1 MKRIFLVIMF
11 FVINACGGGGGAT
24 PMGSSTPTPTSTSSS
39 STSNYEVKVIDGYID
54 GANTFIDYNY
64 NFIQDSEEP
73 SATNADCE
81 GCDGTYYF
89 VGNSSFF
96 SGINDWSQECMLN
109 RITISEVPAGAVDAT
124 LGEITEPF
132 TLFYIPYIKANDE
145 SAIEKVNVTPF
156 TGLFLDAV
164 AESMEELNIDPI
176 TAANGCGSDA
186 NNLANSVNQ
195 KAADF
200 STQAQQAMDTTD
212 TESEVM
218 EDLYSDF
225 IEEGDNQQ
233 AQLSEKIVN
242 FLQTASDINEVF
254 KAHYNNEFDPQ
265 IFFSDDA
272 IDLLYGDNDFT
283 ALPFSIN
290 IANYGPADSDG
301 WQKKD
306 FLFTSGLR
314 LLQNGKIV
322 DQSCAEVDT
331 NNCVQIDPT
340 FQNILNSVEYF
351 RSYGGHENQAIIPGT
366 NIENQYISSKQN
378 VNESINCDEKAML
391 NYIETKSCAGND
403 CPDNI
408 SYESEISHN
417 IGFDVP
423 VDCDI
428 SNDPFILISIDQKNT
443 FSFSP
448 TWNGEDHY
456 AAQLG
461 LKNNSS
467 IYSNPVLNFLGA
479 NKNNLDYTNTYNN
492 INNLFFTM
500 DTIENLETQLNP
512 GESLSL
518 RRIKQ
523 DPHGNGELN
532 FWYYV
537 SRQSNNELTKSCTEY
552 TWDSQQQ
559 TFYTDNSATSIEEE
573 GAFAACYNFVNA
585 FNFHNE

>member
-11 FVINACGGGGGAT
+11 FVINACGGGGGGAT

-96 SGINDWSQECMLN
+96 SGINDWNQECMLN

-242 FLQTASDINEVF
+242 FLQTASFNSNVP
-254 KAHYNNEFDPQ
+254 DPGVYFV
-265 IFFSDDA
+265 IPFFMA
-272 IDLLYGDNDFT
+272 KI
-283 ALPFSIN
+283 
-290 IANYGPADSDG
+290 PAS
-301 WQKKD
+301 
-306 FLFTSGLR
+306 
-314 LLQNGKIV
+314 
-322 DQSCAEVDT
+322 
-331 NNCVQIDPT
+331 
-340 FQNILNSVEYF
+340 
-351 RSYGGHENQAIIPGT
+351 
-366 NIENQYISSKQN
+366 
-378 VNESINCDEKAML
+378 
-391 NYIETKSCAGND
+391 
-403 CPDNI
+403 
-408 SYESEISHN
+408 
-417 IGFDVP
+417 
-423 VDCDI
+423 
-428 SNDPFILISIDQKNT
+428 
-443 FSFSP
+443 
-448 TWNGEDHY
+448 
-456 AAQLG
+456 
-461 LKNNSS
+461 
-467 IYSNPVLNFLGA
+467 
-479 NKNNLDYTNTYNN
+479 
-492 INNLFFTM
+492 
-500 DTIENLETQLNP
+500 
-512 GESLSL
+512 
-518 RRIKQ
+518 
-523 DPHGNGELN
+523 
-532 FWYYV
+532 
-537 SRQSNNELTKSCTEY
+537 
-552 TWDSQQQ
+552 
-559 TFYTDNSATSIEEE
+559 
-573 GAFAACYNFVNA
+573 
-585 FNFHNE
+585 